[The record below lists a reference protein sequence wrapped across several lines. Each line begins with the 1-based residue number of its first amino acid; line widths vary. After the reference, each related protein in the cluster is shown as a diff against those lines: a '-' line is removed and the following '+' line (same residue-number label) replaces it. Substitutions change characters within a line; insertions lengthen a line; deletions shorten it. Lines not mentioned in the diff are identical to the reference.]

1 MDASGRSGR
10 RGDLSLVGCMTERID
25 TLVAGVGSL
34 GEMDP
39 LIPLVAGLADRAG
52 LPLQLVHAF
61 DLSDPF
67 VDSYLHFSTLPG
79 DPLLHYSEGLQA
91 RMEGQ
96 VGGLAGHGEVHCRA
110 LPGAA
115 PAVLASAACEAG
127 CLLVVGPT
135 RRGVAGAALLG
146 TTAQRVLHDARIPVL
161 VLRGELPPA
170 PRVLFCVD
178 VASPSAAATVHG
190 GLAAAEAL
198 FPGETVEARVLLVV
212 GLEMDLPFP
221 GLHDRLAAAARERLD
236 AFVAELGDEVRV
248 TPRVRTGIPAR
259 EAVAEAA
266 EWPAELVVVGTH
278 GRGGAA
284 RALLGS
290 VAEAV
295 VRDAPCSVLVVPSP
309 RP

>member
-1 MDASGRSGR
+1 MS
-10 RGDLSLVGCMTERID
+10 ERID

-34 GEMDP
+34 REMDA
-39 LIPLVAGLADRAG
+39 LIPDAAALAQRAG
-52 LPLQLVHAF
+52 LPLRLVHAF

-67 VDSYLHFSTLPG
+67 VDDYLRSSILPG
-79 DPLLHYSEGLQA
+79 DPLQHFGEGLQA

-115 PAVLASAACEAG
+115 PAVLGAEACDAG

-135 RRGVAGAALLG
+135 RRGRTGAALLG
-146 TTAQRVLHDARIPVL
+146 TTAQRVLHGTRIPVL
-161 VLRGELPPA
+161 VLRGEIPAA

-178 VASPSAAATVHG
+178 LASPDAARTVERG
-190 GLAAAEAL
+190 RAAVAAL
-198 FPGETVEARVLLVV
+198 CPGAPAEARVLVVV
-212 GLEMDLPFP
+212 GLETELPIP

-236 AFVAELGDEVRV
+236 AFVAGLADDARV
-248 TPRVRTGIPAR
+248 APRVRTGAPAR

-266 EWPAELVVVGTH
+266 EWPADLVVVGTH

-295 VRDAPCSVLVVPSP
+295 VRDAGCSVLVIPGEGGSA
-309 RP
+309 

>member
-1 MDASGRSGR
+1 MND
-10 RGDLSLVGCMTERID
+10 RIT

-34 GEMDP
+34 GEMDA
-39 LIPLVAGLADRAG
+39 LIPLAAALAERAG
-52 LPLQLVHAF
+52 LPLRLVHAF

-67 VDSYLHFSTLPG
+67 VDSYLRCSTLPG
-79 DPLLHYSEGLQA
+79 DPLRHYQEGLQA

-110 LPGAA
+110 VPGAPA
-115 PAVLASAACEAG
+115 AVLGHAACDAG

-135 RRGVAGAALLG
+135 HRGPAGAALLG
-146 TTAQRVLHDARIPVL
+146 TTAQRVLHGARIPVL

-178 VASPSAAATVHG
+178 VASPHAADTVER
-190 GLAAAEAL
+190 GLAAVEAL
-198 FPGETVEARVLLVV
+198 SPGAAAEARVLLVV
-212 GLEMDLPFP
+212 GLEVDLPIP

-236 AFVAELGDEVRV
+236 AFVAELGELPKGLRV
-248 TPRVRTGIPAR
+248 EGRVRTGAPAR

-266 EWPAELVVVGTH
+266 EWPAELVVVGSH

>member
-1 MDASGRSGR
+1 MN
-10 RGDLSLVGCMTERID
+10 ER
-25 TLVAGVGSL
+25 TTRLVAGVGSL

-39 LIPLVAGLADRAG
+39 LIPTAAALAVRAG
-52 LPLQLVHAF
+52 LPLELVHAF

-67 VDSYLHFSTLPG
+67 VASYLATSTIPG
-79 DPLLHYSEGLQA
+79 DPLLHYAEGLQA
-91 RMEGQ
+91 RLEGQ

-110 LPGAA
+110 VGGAA
-115 PAVLASAACEAG
+115 PAVLGDAACGTG

-135 RRGVAGAALLG
+135 RHGRAGAALLG
-146 TTAQRVLHDARIPVL
+146 TTAQRVLHGARIPVL

-178 VASPSAAATVHG
+178 LASPHAAAMVER
-190 GLAAAEAL
+190 GLAVVEAL
-198 FPGETVEARVLLVV
+198 CPGRTVEARVLVVV
-212 GLEMDLPFP
+212 GLEADLPIP

-236 AFVAELGDEVRV
+236 AFAGGLPPGARLE
-248 TPRVRTGIPAR
+248 PRVRTGVPAR

-278 GRGGAA
+278 GRAGAA

-309 RP
+309 PT

>member
-1 MDASGRSGR
+1 MDARGPSGRPR
-10 RGDLSLVGCMTERID
+10 FPVLAGCMNDRID

-34 GEMDP
+34 GEMDA
-39 LIPLVAGLADRAG
+39 LIPLAAALADRAG
-52 LPLQLVHAF
+52 LPLRLVHAF

-67 VDSYLHFSTLPG
+67 VDSYLHASILPG
-79 DPLLHYSEGLQA
+79 DPLQHYSEGLQA

-115 PAVLASAACEAG
+115 PAVLAEAACDAG

-135 RRGVAGAALLG
+135 RRGAAGAALLG
-146 TTAQRVLHDARIPVL
+146 TTAQRVLHGARIPVL
-161 VLRGELPPA
+161 VMRSELPPD
-170 PRVLFCVD
+170 PRVLVCVD
-178 VASPSAAATVHG
+178 VASPHAAATVER
-190 GLAAAEAL
+190 GLAAVAAL
-198 FPGETVEARVLLVV
+198 CPGRVEARVLLVV
-212 GLEMDLPFP
+212 GLEVELPIP

-236 AFVAELGDEVRV
+236 AFVAQLGDGVRV
-248 TPRVRTGIPAR
+248 EARVRTGVPAR

-266 EWPAELVVVGTH
+266 EWPAGLVVVGTH

>member
-1 MDASGRSGR
+1 MND
-10 RGDLSLVGCMTERID
+10 RID

-34 GEMDP
+34 GEMDA
-39 LIPLVAGLADRAG
+39 LIPLAAALAERAG

-67 VDSYLHFSTLPG
+67 VDAYLRSSTLPG
-79 DPLLHYSEGLQA
+79 DPLQHYQEGLQA

-110 LPGAA
+110 VPGAP
-115 PAVLASAACEAG
+115 PAVLGDAARDAG
-127 CLLVVGPT
+127 GLLVVGPT
-135 RRGVAGAALLG
+135 HRGAAGAALLG
-146 TTAQRVLHDARIPVL
+146 TTAQRVLHGARIPVL
-161 VLRGELPPA
+161 VLRRQLPPA
-170 PRVLFCVD
+170 PRVLVCVD
-178 VASPSAAATVHG
+178 VASPHAAETVRR

-198 FPGETVEARVLLVV
+198 SPGAAIEARVLLVV
-212 GLEMDLPFP
+212 GLEADLPIP
-221 GLHDRLAAAARERLD
+221 GLHDRLAAAARERLG
-236 AFVAELGDEVRV
+236 AFLAELGDLPEGVRV
-248 TPRVRTGIPAR
+248 EGRVRTGAPAR

-266 EWPAELVVVGTH
+266 EWPAELVVTGSH

>member
-1 MDASGRSGR
+1 MND
-10 RGDLSLVGCMTERID
+10 RID

-34 GEMDP
+34 GEMDA
-39 LIPLVAGLADRAG
+39 LIPLAAGLADRAG

-67 VDSYLHFSTLPG
+67 VDGYLRFSTLPG
-79 DPLLHYSEGLQA
+79 DSLQHYQEGLQA

-110 LPGAA
+110 LPGAP
-115 PAVLASAACEAG
+115 PAVLGDAACDAG

-135 RRGVAGAALLG
+135 RRGTAGAALLG
-146 TTAQRVLHDARIPVL
+146 TTTQRVLHGARIPVL
-161 VLRGELPPA
+161 VLRSELPPA

-178 VASPSAAATVHG
+178 VASPHAAATVAR
-190 GLAAAEAL
+190 GLAAAASL
-198 FPGETVEARVLLVV
+198 SPGTAIEARVLLVV
-212 GLEMDLPFP
+212 GLEMDLPIP
-221 GLHDRLAAAARERLD
+221 GLHDHLAAAARERLD
-236 AFVAELGDEVRV
+236 AFLAELGELGDGVRV
-248 TPRVRTGIPAR
+248 EGRVRTGTPAR

-266 EWPAELVVVGTH
+266 EWPAELVVVGSH

>member
-1 MDASGRSGR
+1 MND
-10 RGDLSLVGCMTERID
+10 RID

-34 GEMDP
+34 GDMDP
-39 LIPLVAGLADRAG
+39 LIPRAAALANRAG

-67 VDSYLHFSTLPG
+67 VDSYLRSSTLPG
-79 DPLLHYSEGLQA
+79 DPLLHYQEGLQA

-110 LPGAA
+110 VPGTP
-115 PAVLASAACEAG
+115 PAVLGDAACDAG

-135 RRGVAGAALLG
+135 HRGPAGAALLG
-146 TTAQRVLHDARIPVL
+146 TTAQRVLHGARIPVL
-161 VLRGELPPA
+161 VLRGDLPPA
-170 PRVLFCVD
+170 PRVLVCVD
-178 VASPSAAATVHG
+178 VASPHAAAMLHR
-190 GLAAAEAL
+190 GLAAVESL
-198 FPGETVEARVLLVV
+198 SPGAAAIDVRVLLVV
-212 GLEMDLPFP
+212 GLEVDLPIP
-221 GLHDRLAAAARERLD
+221 GLHDRLAGAAREQLD
-236 AFVAELGDEVRV
+236 AFVAELGELPEGVRV
-248 TPRVRTGIPAR
+248 EGRVRTGAPAR

-266 EWPAELVVVGTH
+266 EWPAELVVVGSH

-309 RP
+309 VPSPRP

>member
-1 MDASGRSGR
+1 MDARGPSGRPR
-10 RGDLSLVGCMTERID
+10 FPVLAGCMNDRID

-34 GEMDP
+34 GEMDA
-39 LIPLVAGLADRAG
+39 LIPLAAALAGRAG

-67 VDSYLHFSTLPG
+67 VDSYLRSSTVPG
-79 DPLLHYSEGLQA
+79 NPLQHYSEGLQA

-96 VGGLAGHGEVHCRA
+96 VGSLAGHGEVHCRA

-115 PAVLASAACEAG
+115 PAVLGDAACDAG

-135 RRGVAGAALLG
+135 RRGPAGAALLG
-146 TTAQRVLHDARIPVL
+146 TTAQRVLHGARIPVL
-161 VLRGELPPA
+161 VMRSELPPD

-178 VASPSAAATVHG
+178 VASPHAAATVER
-190 GLAAAEAL
+190 GLAAVEAL
-198 FPGETVEARVLLVV
+198 CPGTVEARVLLVV
-212 GLEMDLPFP
+212 ELEVELPIP

-236 AFVAELGDEVRV
+236 AFVAQLGDGARV
-248 TPRVRTGIPAR
+248 EARVRTGVPAR

>member
-1 MDASGRSGR
+1 MND
-10 RGDLSLVGCMTERID
+10 RID

-34 GEMDP
+34 GEMDT
-39 LIPLVAGLADRAG
+39 LIPLAAALADHAG

-67 VDSYLHFSTLPG
+67 VDSYLRFSTLPG
-79 DPLLHYSEGLQA
+79 DPLLHYQEGLQA

-110 LPGAA
+110 VPGTP
-115 PAVLASAACEAG
+115 PAVLGDAACDAG

-135 RRGVAGAALLG
+135 HRGPAGAALLG
-146 TTAQRVLHDARIPVL
+146 TTAQRVLHGARIPVL
-161 VLRGELPPA
+161 VLRLQLPPA
-170 PRVLFCVD
+170 PRVLVCVD
-178 VASPSAAATVHG
+178 VASPHAAATVRR
-190 GLAAAEAL
+190 GLAAVASLAPGAEI
-198 FPGETVEARVLLVV
+198 EARVLVVV
-212 GLEMDLPFP
+212 GLEADLPIP

-236 AFVAELGDEVRV
+236 AFLAELGELPGVRV
-248 TPRVRTGIPAR
+248 EGRVRTGAPAR

-266 EWPAELVVVGTH
+266 EWPAELVVVGSH